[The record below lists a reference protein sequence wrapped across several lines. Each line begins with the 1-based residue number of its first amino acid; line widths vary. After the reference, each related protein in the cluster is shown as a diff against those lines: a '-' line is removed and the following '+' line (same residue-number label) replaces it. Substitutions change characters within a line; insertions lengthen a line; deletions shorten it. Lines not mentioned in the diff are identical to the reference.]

1 MRKHCII
8 LSVITSPTSHSM
20 ALLFPHLHLTVPVL
34 ATGAKGVSTRRSAC
48 VKALAFL
55 HLGCP
60 PQYRLCLLDC
70 LTPTQVLSEWHSLE
84 VITPCNIFRLGVTRI
99 NYHLA
104 LPNSAGE
111 MEDFLSTQWE
121 STSVRHAFIRKVRV
135 CDCVLTCS
143 LCQWQSCCSDLSF
156 FLFFF
161 GQVYLIL
168 SAQLAVTF
176 SVVAVFTF
184 V

>member
-143 LCQWQSCCSDLSF
+143 LCQ
-156 FLFFF
+156 
-161 GQVYLIL
+161 
-168 SAQLAVTF
+168 
-176 SVVAVFTF
+176 
-184 V
+184 